1 MSYLGAVGS
10 GSPERVVT
18 FPVIGFPR
26 ICMALF
32 SGIPSKFYIRRRT
45 FAAVK
50 SIQMD
55 VISHESLGMNQKWL
69 TTVTNSMLVGYSHST
84 RSL

>member
-26 ICMALF
+26 ICMALL
-32 SGIPSKFYIRRRT
+32 SGIPSKFYIRRT
-45 FAAVK
+45 FATVK

-69 TTVTNSMLVGYSHST
+69 TTVTNSILVRYSHST